1 MMASTRFRLPHLA
14 ALHLGLAPAGGQFV
28 IYWPVSTTNYVLQTV
43 TNLAST
49 NWIDLGNAVTATNG
63 SMTASDVIGSDPAR
77 FYRVVLL
84 P

>member
-1 MMASTRFRLPHLA
+1 VFRVSIPLPAVFQNPIRNGNWLSLSWSA
-14 ALHLGLAPAGGQFV
+14 VAEQTYQLQF
-28 IYWPVSTTNYVLQTV
+28 S

-49 NWIDLGNAVTATNG
+49 NWSNLGSAVTATSG